1 LTHEEY
7 LNEPGVT
14 VDWLLAID
22 NLADE
27 VRAEKQRRQE
37 NAGG

>member
-7 LNEPGVT
+7 LSEPGVT

-27 VRAEKQRRQE
+27 VRAEKQRRE